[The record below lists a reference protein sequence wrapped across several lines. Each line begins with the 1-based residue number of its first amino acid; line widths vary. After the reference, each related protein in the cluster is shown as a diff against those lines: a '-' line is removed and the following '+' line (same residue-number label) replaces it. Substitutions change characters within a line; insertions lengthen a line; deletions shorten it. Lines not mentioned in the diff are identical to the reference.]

1 MSISSHLIEVEFWI
15 LQNYSPKKLICSLP
29 SRIRRIPC
37 LLSNNGYY
45 QSLTYKYGTI
55 CHFYMYFPIYQWIEH
70 FACLLAICI
79 SSMIAF
85 AHFVKPVS
93 ISGYLICREFVYLD
107 IMIIA
112 YNCSWSI
119 CCLLILFIMLLFM
132 WKSFIYMLILLM
144 ILGKS
149 FYEFENICICVRLTY
164 GKEHWLE
171 T

>member
-1 MSISSHLIEVEFWI
+1 MSLGGCLDFWVLVPDFQHMVVSFFLSFFLYVSISSHLIEVEFWI

-93 ISGYLICREFVYLD
+93 ISGYLICREFVYFG
-107 IMIIA
+107 
-112 YNCSWSI
+112 YNDY
-119 CCLLILFIMLLFM
+119 CL
-132 WKSFIYMLILLM
+132 
-144 ILGKS
+144 
-149 FYEFENICICVRLTY
+149 
-164 GKEHWLE
+164 
-171 T
+171 